1 MHSSVK
7 KLWLKYEY
15 HTLELEE
22 TQGEFKKRKAEF
34 EFAFRK
40 KYDKL
45 PVLQK
50 SFIDSMLTEQ
60 NAGTAVIPP
69 STQEKREGNTH
80 SLFKEVAKHTHPDK
94 HAMRDEQTRLEK
106 AIVFKRAKN
115 LAEKGD
121 WLGLYKIAQ
130 ELGIEVEP
138 PGEEERQKIEKTIE
152 GMHRK
157 VQEML
162 KTSAWK
168 WYDLG
173 SDNRVKYMEAYY
185 TEVFKLHEEAHT

>member
-69 STQEKREGNTH
+69 PRKRKERATHIAFLKRWLNIPTQINM
-80 SLFKEVAKHTHPDK
+80 PC
-94 HAMRDEQTRLEK
+94 AMNR
-106 AIVFKRAKN
+106 
-115 LAEKGD
+115 
-121 WLGLYKIAQ
+121 
-130 ELGIEVEP
+130 
-138 PGEEERQKIEKTIE
+138 
-152 GMHRK
+152 H
-157 VQEML
+157 
-162 KTSAWK
+162 AWK
-168 WYDLG
+168 KQLFL
-173 SDNRVKYMEAYY
+173 SAPK
-185 TEVFKLHEEAHT
+185 T